1 MPKRSSSVVGRE
13 FGNGVRKVVERTG
26 LTQRRLAELL
36 GWQEA
41 KVCDMLGGKGGVDEA
56 EVRELLAYCRAPLD
70 ERDELLALFR
80 ETGNVY
86 LQVPD
91 DGVPDQV
98 RTLINQEKD
107 ADEITCWSMVLV
119 PGLLQ
124 IPEYVEAV
132 TAKARTV
139 SPENVSAT
147 VAARVARAAILE
159 YTRTFTFYVH
169 EQALWLPVGGEEVWR
184 EQLAHL
190 LRISV
195 RRYISIRIVPR
206 SVGVHAGVSGD
217 FRLMKFPKYPPVV
230 YVESVK
236 CCLFFDDKDTVDTY
250 ENILKDL
257 AAIALD
263 EEQSRAVINSILEG
277 LQ

>member
-1 MPKRSSSVVGRE
+1 MVGRE

-26 LTQRRLAELL
+26 LTQRGLAELL

-41 KVCDMLGGKGGVDEA
+41 KLCDMLAGKGGVNEA
-56 EVRELLAYCRAPLD
+56 EVRELLAYCRTPLA

-80 ETGNVY
+80 EMGNVY

-107 ADEITCWSMVLV
+107 ADEITEWSMILV

-132 TAKARTV
+132 TAKAQTV
-139 SPENVSAT
+139 PPEKRPAA
-147 VAARVARAAILE
+147 VAARSARAAILE
-159 YTRTFTFYVH
+159 YTRTFTFFVH
-169 EQALWLPVGGEEVWR
+169 EQALLLPVGGEEVWR

-190 LRISV
+190 LRLSV
-195 RRYISIRIVPR
+195 RGYITIRVVPR
-206 SVGVHAGVSGD
+206 SIGMHAGASGD
-217 FRLMKFPKYPPVV
+217 FRLMQFPKYPPVV

-236 CCLFFDDKDTVDTY
+236 CCLFFDDKDTVQVY

-257 AAIALD
+257 AAVALD

>member
-1 MPKRSSSVVGRE
+1 M
-13 FGNGVRKVVERTG
+13 
-26 LTQRRLAELL
+26 L

-41 KVCDMLGGKGGVDEA
+41 KLSDMLAGKGGVT
-56 EVRELLAYCRAPLD
+56 EVEVITLLAYCRTPLA
-70 ERDELLALFR
+70 ERERLLALFR
-80 ETGNVY
+80 ESGNVY
-86 LQVPD
+86 LQMPE

-98 RTLINQEKD
+98 RTLIEQEK
-107 ADEITCWSMVLV
+107 AANEITCWSMILV

-124 IPEYVEAV
+124 IPDYVHAV
-132 TAKARTV
+132 TKAAPIDAEDV
-139 SPENVSAT
+139 PAV
-147 VAARVARAAILE
+147 VAARIARAEIVE

-190 LRISV
+190 LRMSV
-195 RRYISIRIVPR
+195 RKYISLRVIPR
-206 SVGVHAGVSGD
+206 SIGMHAGTSGD
-217 FRLMKFPKYPPVV
+217 FRVMKFPKFPPVV
-230 YVESVK
+230 YIESVK